1 MDGSGKTQVLRG
13 RGKENV
19 PSIAVNCDTK
29 RICWVLTSKRP
40 VRIIS
45 DNYRVRLMVS
55 ARN

>member
-1 MDGSGKTQVLRG
+1 MDGSDKMEVLRG

-19 PSIAVNCDTK
+19 PSIAVNYDTK

-40 VRIIS
+40 GIIVS
-45 DNYRVRLMVS
+45 DNYILRLMVS